1 MLTYGV
7 AVLARPTFDVPFAE
21 ATKERAFAA
30 LEAAGIR
37 TVGPRGLL
45 FDRAAAEQAVA
56 EIGRGADCFEGAPF
70 AFSMEGEP

>member
-1 MLTYGV
+1 MSLTYGV

-21 ATKERAFAA
+21 EMKTQAFAA

-37 TVGPRGLL
+37 TVGPRELL

-56 EIGRGADCFEGAPF
+56 RDPRRRDRSTCC
-70 AFSMEGEP
+70 